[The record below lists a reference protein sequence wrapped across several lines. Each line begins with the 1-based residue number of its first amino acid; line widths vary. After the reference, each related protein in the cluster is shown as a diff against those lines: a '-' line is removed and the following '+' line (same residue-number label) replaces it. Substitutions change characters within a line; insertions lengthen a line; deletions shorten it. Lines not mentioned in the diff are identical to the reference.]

1 MLSLLFGK
9 RLDITMPIPVS
20 ARRGIRLPLRA
31 ARPPGAW
38 GRVRGGL
45 YIHFVITLELGSL

>member
-1 MLSLLFGK
+1 
-9 RLDITMPIPVS
+9 MPIPVS
-20 ARRGIRLPLRA
+20 ERRGIRLPLRA